1 MEVKKINSCLTWGDD
16 YQVTRGQQ
24 TTIKV
29 QAQLFSCVL
38 KREAVPPLLKG
49 VTFEKLR
56 REYQSSRRATIQLRT
71 RARSNPPPPPLLGN
85 LSNRHWHGLP
95 WSLKKSAS

>member
-71 RARSNPPPPPLLGN
+71 QARSSLPSHS
-85 LSNRHWHGLP
+85 LSL
-95 WSLKKSAS
+95 SLSLRYKYP